1 MTDGPS
7 IAAIVAPWD
16 PAGTLERLGRAL
28 VARGMRPHVAPLP
41 AGYKPAPSEWIG
53 ATTLPLAPHR
63 RGREASPNAALVTTD
78 VPRIFHFALQLS
90 AAYPDEVFAVWRR
103 FSGLEPVAKIVWG
116 GRPRWKEGDD
126 PDHEVAFP
134 VPIGQ
139 PAEVRPPSEPRVP
152 LELSALT
159 AMLAPIV
166 RPLKDPIAARGAA
179 WLAQSSRLA

>member
-1 MTDGPS
+1 MSDAPS

-16 PAGTLERLGRAL
+16 PASALERLGRAL
-28 VARGMRPHVAPLP
+28 AARGMRPHPKPLP

-53 ATTLPLAPHR
+53 LVTLPLAPHR
-63 RGREASPNAALVTTD
+63 RGRDATPNTAIVTTD

-90 AAYPDEVFAVWRR
+90 TAFPDEVLAVWRC
-103 FSGLEPVAKIVWG
+103 FSGLDPVAKVVWG

-139 PAEVRPPSEPRVP
+139 PAEVRPPSEARVP
-152 LELSALT
+152 LELAALT
-159 AMLAPIV
+159 PMLAPIV
-166 RPLKDPIAARGAA
+166 KPLRDPIAARGAA
-179 WLAQSSRLA
+179 WLSTSSRLA